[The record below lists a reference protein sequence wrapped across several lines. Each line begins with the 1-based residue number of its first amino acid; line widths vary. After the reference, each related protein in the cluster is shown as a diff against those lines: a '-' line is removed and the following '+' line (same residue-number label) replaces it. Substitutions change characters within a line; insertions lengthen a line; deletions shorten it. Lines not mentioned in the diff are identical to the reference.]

1 MAIMIRQQ
9 ILLRN
14 WETPGQHPLKDWV
27 TELGKVVAYERMSYR
42 MHDKTEKYPPP
53 QWGMYISFIHV

>member
-42 MHDKTEKYPPP
+42 MHNKTEK
-53 QWGMYISFIHV
+53 